1 MCTREVLCEAVE
13 AAQLLRVADIATASL
28 MLVVDAD
35 ERRSLLSVDDDEFGR
50 GLCEAVIVVF
60 TAAGLM
66 LTFRDSLF
74 CLAGEVEEEEEEATP
89 LALAAGVAAPGRAAD
104 GEPEAPTAFRLDVD
118 ERPEVLPGDAD
129 VPDPSRALPFE
140 CPFEVA
146 VVVVVV
152 VTSALR
158 LCRYFFFAAD
168 AINAD
173 AEAELDFSPRGVDCA
188 DEVADGPV
196 VELSEV
202 LQDATAATVATPFI
216 TSAILTASEN

>member
-1 MCTREVLCEAVE
+1 MRNTSYITCRPDLYVIELRTFLALFSAEMCTREVLCEAVE

-118 ERPEVLPGDAD
+118 ERPAKTRQGDPL
-129 VPDPSRALPFE
+129 VNPFSS
-140 CPFEVA
+140 F
-146 VVVVVV
+146 
-152 VTSALR
+152 T
-158 LCRYFFFAAD
+158 
-168 AINAD
+168 
-173 AEAELDFSPRGVDCA
+173 
-188 DEVADGPV
+188 
-196 VELSEV
+196 
-202 LQDATAATVATPFI
+202 
-216 TSAILTASEN
+216 